1 MKDKYSNTEY
11 FMAKIV
17 ENVIIIKFSKL
28 IKDLSGDSNILSE
41 GLEEALE
48 QVAQELVGDNVIVE
62 VEKIQQ

>member
-28 IKDLSGDSNILSE
+28 AKDLSDNSTILNE
-41 GLEEALE
+41 GVAEALE
-48 QVAQELVGDNVIVE
+48 QVAQELVGDSIIVE